1 MKTAIQKIYDA
12 FVAIAEFINDL
23 FGTDIAPRQ
32 RQLIPISTDKR
43 QRNKNINHP
52 GYEERMWQLLI
63 WFAIL
68 SILTFVGVN
77 FLLDN

>member
-1 MKTAIQKIYDA
+1 MKTAIQKIHDA

-43 QRNKNINHP
+43 QRNKNINYP
-52 GYEERMWQLLI
+52 GYEERMWHLMI
-63 WFAIL
+63 WLAIISL
-68 SILTFVGVN
+68 LTFVGVN